1 MESSGANEKRSRGN
15 LEKDRR
21 KFELELK
28 MMQETVAELERSR
41 KELEAHIAR
50 KDNDRLGLTSKLEDE
65 QGLVSKVQKTIKEF
79 QGRIEIL
86 EEELEAER
94 QARSK
99 AERQRSDC
107 AKVKLKNT
115 RNKIKF

>member
-1 MESSGANEKRSRGN
+1 
-15 LEKDRR
+15 
-21 KFELELK
+21 
-28 MMQETVAELERSR
+28 MMQESVAELERSR

-107 AKVKLKNT
+107 AKVKLKNKAT
-115 RNKIKF
+115 PVKS

>member
-1 MESSGANEKRSRGN
+1 MRKDLGRENAAKSEEDLQVANDKVDHLNRVKQKLESTLDELESSGANEKRSRGN

-79 QGRIEIL
+79 
-86 EEELEAER
+86 
-94 QARSK
+94 
-99 AERQRSDC
+99 
-107 AKVKLKNT
+107 
-115 RNKIKF
+115 